1 MVLGLD
7 TAMAHINFPVIEIEG
22 NKFQMSIDLNLYAK
36 EAITATLYKFSHLFY
51 IHQEMDSNQNRVVA
65 TFESKEENIVDD
77 KIVKQFCN
85 ELIDQQLRYNTN
97 VQFGHIRDLIVEEA
111 FKPVN
116 TKR

>member
-1 MVLGLD
+1 MLGLG
-7 TAMAHINFPVIEIEG
+7 TAMANINFPVIEIEG

-51 IHQEMDSNQNRVVA
+51 IPQSMDSNQNRVIA
-65 TFESKEENIVDD
+65 IFESKDNNIVDD

-85 ELIDQQLRYNTN
+85 ELVDQQLRYNTN